1 MNTMSFIFGQLLTL
15 EMLAAGGQTPR
26 QRQHNRRQH
35 RFRSSHLRKGV
46 GMDNNI
52 LVIAFLIV
60 TLIANFAMPTR
71 NE

>member
-1 MNTMSFIFGQLLTL
+1 MNTMTFVFGQLLTL
-15 EMLAAGGQTPR
+15 EMFAAGRQAPR
-26 QRQHNRRQH
+26 QRLHNRLQR
-35 RFRSSHLRKGV
+35 RFRLHHLRKELF
-46 GMDNNI
+46 MDNNI

>member
-15 EMLAAGGQTPR
+15 EMLAAGQQTHR
-26 QRQHNRRQH
+26 QRQNIRLQH
-35 RFRSSHLRKGV
+35 RFWSSHLRKRGS
-46 GMDNNI
+46 MDNNL

-71 NE
+71 HE

>member
-15 EMLAAGGQTPR
+15 EMLAAGRQTPR
-26 QRQHNRRQH
+26 QRRHIRLEH
-35 RFRSSHLRKGV
+35 RFRSSHLWKEI

-60 TLIANFAMPTR
+60 TLIANFAMPTHS
-71 NE
+71 E